1 MSKSALPTLMIKG
14 KLVSPNNDPAQ
25 QKILNEY
32 IPYEYILEWFK
43 ARMSLSG
50 VENRVLILKSETAS
64 GKSTLLPP
72 KIYEAFIHGKGNV
85 PGLICTQPRVLTA
98 IENVSQM
105 VANYSSFLRLGKT
118 IGWSTQHNKFRPES
132 FGLLSATVG
141 TLTQQ
146 LKTMTDESI
155 MKKYRFILIDE
166 THERDLQI
174 DLTICMLKSLLMRL
188 RNNPNCPF
196 VVLMS
201 ATFEPES
208 FLRYFSNVGNASSVD
223 GNVGSNVG
231 TNVNSVSNVNSVG
244 SNVNTPTNTT
254 TFPVTAVNNFIW
266 CRGEAA
272 GFDEMWDWNQGRTVN
287 NYPSA
292 AAEIVEKICTE
303 GRNEDPLRADILIFL
318 PGKAEF
324 EETARVLGIV
334 NAKLAAAG
342 IPVFSLL
349 QIDGDAVKRNTRD
362 NRYLNVPAGDHEVII
377 NGTKH
382 VPGRRLIL
390 TTVVAETGLTLN
402 NLKYV
407 IDAGY
412 NRETEYN
419 PTLGINALLTKPI
432 PQSRMKQRRG
442 RAGRKFRGVF
452 YPLYPKYIY
461 DKMQVQQFPQIL
473 TADIT
478 PIILDIIFE
487 QLRAKMSAG
496 DHDPTFDMNN
506 IDLVDVPSP
515 DALIA
520 ALGKLYAIG
529 FITMHAG
536 KWTGP
541 TLDDARAM
549 VDEDVASGD
558 SSEGVYGRYVNMA
571 AGNSTVSDSG
581 TVSDNDSNMHADNS
595 NNSGNI
601 HTTGAQNKPV
611 KPIRVGFTRMG
622 AIAAVV
628 ASPTLTPEALR
639 MFFASYSWGVDMTD
653 IVTIIA
659 YCNLDPQLS
668 LASRSDE
675 IVGGAAKK
683 PPRPV
688 VDWDKIYV
696 HGMPLKNTHIRHMIV
711 DEFIDGIIL
720 FNAIRNNCVGD
731 DPLANLNRWCRQ
743 CNVSTEFVM
752 NFIAERDSLI
762 EHLLANEF
770 SMRAGAK
777 APSGNGNN
785 TGNVSTESGN
795 NSGNNGSDVSVSSN
809 SGNNNGTNNTKSNT
823 GAKSSTK
830 LVDLPAIELSD
841 YITRIKHC
849 IYDGYRNCT
858 LVYDAAINKYI
869 SPQGVSVMPPKLL
882 HSVGSNDSVSSNVT
896 GGASKGASVSIKTNK
911 GATTSV
917 TTGVN
922 ASVSKMKPKYIV
934 TTRLSTKYN
943 RENDIYDVI
952 TGLVSVMDGFVA
964 PDLDFTM

>member
-1 MSKSALPTLMIKG
+1 MYSTHDNRKMSALPTLMIKG
-14 KLVSPNNDPAQ
+14 KLVSPDNDPSQ

-43 ARMSLSG
+43 ARLNLTG
-50 VENRVLILKSETAS
+50 LENRVLILKSETAS

-85 PGLICTQPRVLTA
+85 PGIICTQPRVLTA

-146 LKTMTDESI
+146 LKTMTDEAL

-174 DLTICMLKSLLMRL
+174 DLTICMLKSMLLRL
-188 RNNPNCPF
+188 KNNPNCPF

-208 FLRYFSNVGNASSVD
+208 FLKYFSNVVVNATS
-223 GNVGSNVG
+223 
-231 TNVNSVSNVNSVG
+231 TEI
-244 SNVNTPTNTT
+244 TKI
-254 TFPVTAVNNFIW
+254 PVTRNGNFIW

-303 GRNEDPLRADILIFL
+303 GKDEDPLRADILIFL

-324 EETARVLGIV
+324 EETARVLDIV
-334 NAKLAAAG
+334 NAKLASKG
-342 IPVFSLL
+342 IGVFSLL
-349 QIDGDAVKRNTRD
+349 QIDGDAVKRNSRD
-362 NRYLNVPAGDHEVII
+362 NRYLNVPVSEHEVMI
-377 NGTKH
+377 GSKTYL
-382 VPGRRLIL
+382 PTRRLIL

-407 IDAGY
+407 IDSGY

-442 RAGRKFRGVF
+442 RAGRKFKGVF
-452 YPLYPKYIY
+452 YPLYPQYIY
-461 DKMQVQQFPQIL
+461 DKLQVQQFPQIL

-496 DHDPTFDMNN
+496 DRDPTFDINN

-520 ALGKLYAIG
+520 AIEKLYAIG
-529 FITMHAG
+529 FITLNAP
-536 KWTGP
+536 KWPGP
-541 TLDDARAM
+541 TLADAKSI
-549 VDEDVASGD
+549 VDNND
-558 SSEGVYGRYVNMA
+558 R
-571 AGNSTVSDSG
+571 
-581 TVSDNDSNMHADNS
+581 NDSNDN
-595 NNSGNI
+595 NDNTHN
-601 HTTGAQNKPV
+601 
-611 KPIRVGFTRMG
+611 PIRLGFTRMG

-639 MFFASYSWGVDMTD
+639 MFFAAYSWGVEITD

-659 YCNLDPQLS
+659 YCNLDPHIG
-668 LASRSDE
+668 LAARADA
-675 IVGGAAKK
+675 VTGAAQKK
-683 PPRPV
+683 APRPTA
-688 VDWDKIYV
+688 DWNKIYS
-696 HGMPLKNTHIRHMIV
+696 HGMTIKIEPAKIRLMIM

-720 FNAIRNNCVGD
+720 FNAAKNNCIGD
-731 DPLANLNRWCRQ
+731 DPLANLERWCKQ
-743 CNVSTEFVM
+743 CRISMEFVM
-752 NFIAERDSLI
+752 GFIAERDSLL

-770 SMRAGAK
+770 NMFTR
-777 APSGNGNN
+777 
-785 TGNVSTESGN
+785 
-795 NSGNNGSDVSVSSN
+795 
-809 SGNNNGTNNTKSNT
+809 TK
-823 GAKSSTK
+823 K
-830 LVDLPAIELSD
+830 LVDTPVAEITECV
-841 YITRIKHC
+841 TRIKHC

-858 LVYDAAINKYI
+858 LVYDPTINKYK
-869 SPQGVSVMPPKLL
+869 SPHGVSVLPPKLL
-882 HSVGSNDSVSSNVT
+882 HAEPGSIGAKV
-896 GGASKGASVSIKTNK
+896 ASKV
-911 GATTSV
+911 
-917 TTGVN
+917 
-922 ASVSKMKPKYIV
+922 KPKYIV
-934 TTRLSTKYN
+934 TTRLGTKYN
-943 RENDIYDVI
+943 RENDIYDVV
-952 TGLVSVMDGFVA
+952 TGPVSVLDGFVA
-964 PDLDFTM
+964 PDLEFTL